1 MAAPPMKP
9 QRTVFFVS
17 DRTGITAEI
26 LGRTLLTQFQ
36 GVEFQKHTLPFVDTV
51 EKAQTVLK
59 EINDTARKEGRRPIV
74 ISTLIEDRVRDVIQ
88 TADALCLDL
97 FAGFIQKLES
107 EFGVESSHALGLTH
121 GIGDELVYQKRIDA
135 INYALSHDDGLTTAN
150 YAIANVILVGVSR
163 TGKTPTSLYLAMQ
176 YGIHAAN
183 YPLTPDDFGD
193 THLPKPL
200 APYRDKLYG
209 LTINPERLSR
219 IRNERKP
226 GSSYASLE
234 NCRKELD
241 SAGAIMKTAG
251 LHVLDTSTKSVEE
264 IAISILH
271 DTGLMERAQR

>member
-1 MAAPPMKP
+1 MKP

-36 GVEFQKHTLPFVDTV
+36 GVEFQKHTLPFVDTA
-51 EKAQTVLK
+51 EKAQAVLK

-74 ISTLIEDRVRDVIQ
+74 ISTLIEDKVRDVILA
-88 TADALCLDL
+88 ADALCLDL

-150 YAIANVILVGVSR
+150 YAIADVILVGVSR

-183 YPLTPDDFGD
+183 YPLTPDDFAD
-193 THLPKPL
+193 TRLPAPL

-209 LTINPERLSR
+209 LTINPERLAR

-226 GSSYASLE
+226 GSRYAALE
-234 NCRKELD
+234 NCRGEIDAANAMMSK
-241 SAGAIMKTAG
+241 AG
-251 LHVLDTSTKSVEE
+251 LHTLDTSTKSVEE

-271 DTGLMERAQR
+271 DTGLMERVQR

>member
-1 MAAPPMKP
+1 MKP

-51 EKAQTVLK
+51 EKAQAVLK
-59 EINDTARKEGRRPIV
+59 EINDTARQEGRRPIF
-74 ISTLIEDRVRDVIQ
+74 ISTLIEDKVRDVIL

-150 YAIANVILVGVSR
+150 YAIADVIVVGVSR

-193 THLPKPL
+193 MRMPAPL

-209 LTINPERLSR
+209 LTINPERLAR

-226 GSSYASLE
+226 DSRYASLE
-234 NCRKELD
+234 NCREEID
-241 SAGAIMKTAG
+241 AANAIMGKTG
-251 LHVLDTSTKSVEE
+251 LHILDTSTKSVEE

-271 DTGLMERAQR
+271 DTGLMERVQR

>member
-1 MAAPPMKP
+1 MKP
-9 QRTVFFVS
+9 RRTVFFVS

-26 LGRTLLTQFQ
+26 LGRTLLTQFRD
-36 GVEFQKHTLPFVDTV
+36 VEFHKRTLPFVDTV
-51 EKAQTVLK
+51 EKAHAVLK
-59 EINDTARKEGRRPIV
+59 EINATARKEGQRPLV
-74 ISTLIEDRVRDVIQ
+74 VSTLIEDRVRDVIV

-97 FAGFIQKLES
+97 FAGFIQKLET
-107 EFGVESSHALGLTH
+107 ELGMESSHALGLTH
-121 GIGDELVYQKRIDA
+121 GMGDELVYQKRIDA
-135 INYALSHDDGLTTAN
+135 INYALAHDDGTTVSHYDLAD
-150 YAIANVILVGVSR
+150 VILVGVSR

-193 THLPKPL
+193 VQLPKPL
-200 APYRDKLYG
+200 VPYRDKLYG
-209 LTINPERLSR
+209 LTINAERLAR

-234 NCRKELD
+234 NCRKEID

-271 DTGLMERAQR
+271 DTGLMERVQR